1 MEISYTSLC
10 EKNPFLKELQNTF
23 QSLSFDTALAGGCLR
38 DTLLDKP
45 IDDYDVWYCGN
56 FPLHQLAALG
66 FEITHALAN
75 PYPEGEWKLTHN
87 AVWQGKKIQFLK
99 CKNSVLRHSIINKF
113 PNSIGKLVM
122 YWQHV
127 DTIGVKDFK
136 ESVENKTIVWDG
148 VYVDSK
154 YLAKITNK
162 YLEWNHE
169 YKVGFTQEKPVD
181 PTPDLWETGLLD
193 GLPLLFAKE
202 SAVIYKAPEPKKYR
216 ILNASKELYKEKVM
230 W

>member
-1 MEISYTSLC
+1 MEISYNILC

-23 QSLSFDTALAGGCLR
+23 QNLHFDTALAGGCLR

-56 FPLHQLAALG
+56 FPLNQLAALG
-66 FEITHALAN
+66 FEFTPLPAN

-87 AVWQGKKIQFLK
+87 AVWQGRKIQFLK
-99 CKNSVLRHSIINKF
+99 CKDSPTRHSIINKF

-122 YWQHV
+122 YWEHV
-127 DTIGVKDFK
+127 DIIGVEAFK
-136 ESVENKTIVWDG
+136 KSVKNKTIVWDG
-148 VYVDSK
+148 VYVDPK
-154 YLAKITNK
+154 YLGKIVKK
-162 YLEWNHE
+162 YLNWTHE
-169 YKVGFTQEKPVD
+169 YKVGFTQEKPED
-181 PTPDLWETGLLD
+181 ATPGFWDTDD
-193 GLPLLFAKE
+193 GFAVPSKTE
-202 SAVIYKAPEPKKYR
+202 FTFKAPEPKKYR